1 MLQKGCADVV
11 ISSLRSRLR
20 TRSLGASTTRFCF
33 QTFSRSPSTSFVGQ
47 ADVRALAFGKTETQ
61 VREELGAESSNEA
74 LVKSK
79 IFEGNKPTNSIM
91 FQKLNPATLGSLV
104 AMYEHK
110 IHVQG
115 AIWGI
120 NSYDQMGVE
129 LGKVLAKAILGQLG
143 SEGDVKG
150 HDSSVS
156 WRWGGANVDYRFDSL
171 LPKEQKVDC
180 LECILSMSKLV
191 L

>member
-1 MLQKGCADVV
+1 MLQ
-11 ISSLRSRLR
+11 SRPLIPFLGGSI
-20 TRSLGASTTRFCF
+20 TRYSF
-33 QTFSRSPSTSFVGQ
+33 QTSLPSLSEHNLVGLLSAAL
-47 ADVRALAFGKTETQ
+47 ADYRDRALAFGKTESQVTQ
-61 VREELGAESSNEA
+61 ELGVESKNAA

-91 FQKLNPATLGSLV
+91 FQKLTAGTLGALI

-129 LGKVLAKAILGQLG
+129 LGKV
-143 SEGDVKG
+143 
-150 HDSSVS
+150 
-156 WRWGGANVDYRFDSL
+156 SL
-171 LPKEQKVDC
+171 TDL
-180 LECILSMSKLV
+180 MLV
-191 L
+191 THRC

>member
-1 MLQKGCADVV
+1 ML
-11 ISSLRSRLR
+11 
-20 TRSLGASTTRFCF
+20 TT
-33 QTFSRSPSTSFVGQ
+33 
-47 ADVRALAFGKTETQ
+47 RALAFGKTETQ
-61 VREELGAESSNEA
+61 VREELGAQSSNAA

-91 FQKLNPATLGSLV
+91 FQKLTPGTLGALI
-104 AMYEHK
+104 ALYEHK

-129 LGKVLAKAILGQLG
+129 LGKVLAKAILKQLP
-143 SEGDVKG
+143 SEGSVQG

-156 WRWGGANVDYRFDSL
+156 PTSL
-171 LPKEQKVDC
+171 RSDG
-180 LECILSMSKLV
+180 
-191 L
+191 

>member
-1 MLQKGCADVV
+1 MFNNSAKIVL
-11 ISSLRSRLR
+11 
-20 TRSLGASTTRFCF
+20 
-33 QTFSRSPSTSFVGQ
+33 
-47 ADVRALAFGKTETQ
+47 RALAFGKTESQ
-61 VREELGAESSNEA
+61 VTEELGAESKNAA

-91 FQKLNPATLGSLV
+91 FQKLTPGTLGALI

-129 LGKVLAKAILGQLG
+129 LGKVKSLVMDGA
-143 SEGDVKG
+143 
-150 HDSSVS
+150 SVTH
-156 WRWGGANVDYRFDSL
+156 VD
-171 LPKEQKVDC
+171 
-180 LECILSMSKLV
+180 
-191 L
+191 

>member
-1 MLQKGCADVV
+1 MSATVTPPPY
-11 ISSLRSRLR
+11 I
-20 TRSLGASTTRFCF
+20 AF
-33 QTFSRSPSTSFVGQ
+33 QCPSFSFLATHPRARRAPLTS
-47 ADVRALAFGKTETQ
+47 RALAFGKTESQ
-61 VREELGAESSNEA
+61 VREELGSASSNAA

-91 FQKLNPATLGSLV
+91 FQKLTPGTLGALV

-129 LGKVLAKAILGQLG
+129 LGKVGVIWILAFASSIALFLVCLLRLAACYGLRIWSILDIIDKLLSGRCRAWR
-143 SEGDVKG
+143 
-150 HDSSVS
+150 SSN
-156 WRWGGANVDYRFDSL
+156 R
-171 LPKEQKVDC
+171 
-180 LECILSMSKLV
+180 ILQ
-191 L
+191 

>member
-1 MLQKGCADVV
+1 M
-11 ISSLRSRLR
+11 
-20 TRSLGASTTRFCF
+20 
-33 QTFSRSPSTSFVGQ
+33 
-47 ADVRALAFGKTETQ
+47 TQ
-61 VREELGAESSNEA
+61 ELGGAANNAA

-91 FQKLNPATLGSLV
+91 FQKLTPGTLGSLI

-129 LGKVLAKAILGQLG
+129 LGKVSHFHIWK
-143 SEGDVKG
+143 
-150 HDSSVS
+150 
-156 WRWGGANVDYRFDSL
+156 WGG
-171 LPKEQKVDC
+171 KELARSDDD
-180 LECILSMSKLV
+180 LSFRC
-191 L
+191 

>member
-1 MLQKGCADVV
+1 MLTCA
-11 ISSLRSRLR
+11 
-20 TRSLGASTTRFCF
+20 
-33 QTFSRSPSTSFVGQ
+33 
-47 ADVRALAFGKTETQ
+47 RALAFGKTEQ
-61 VREELGAESSNEA
+61 EVRNELGAAASNEA

-91 FQKLNPATLGSLV
+91 FQKLTPGTLGALI

-129 LGKVLAKAILGQLG
+129 LGKV
-143 SEGDVKG
+143 SEA
-150 HDSSVS
+150 
-156 WRWGGANVDYRFDSL
+156 RRNEASL
-171 LPKEQKVDC
+171 VGRR
-180 LECILSMSKLV
+180 CIR
-191 L
+191 